1 MRLKGKNAIVT
12 GAARGLGKAMAIGM
26 AKEGAKVLI
35 CDIDIDE
42 AQKTAAEISKMGFVT
57 KAAQLDVSKK
67 TEVEKVV
74 EQILLDWEK
83 IDVLVNNAGVVGK
96 TNMFDATE
104 QEIDRILNVN
114 LKGVIF
120 CSQVVSKN
128 MITNKYGKI
137 INIAS
142 IAAKIGGGLL
152 GTSIYSASK
161 GGVISL
167 TKSYAKELA
176 PYGITVNA
184 IAPGSI
190 NTPLTTVGRTE
201 EQLKESITKIPLGRR
216 GRADELAGAA
226 VFLASDESSF
236 VTGATIDVN
245 GGILMD

>member
-120 CSQVVSKN
+120 CSQVVAKN

>member
-1 MRLKGKNAIVT
+1 MRLKDKNAIVT

-42 AQKTAAEISKMGFVT
+42 AQKTAAEIIKMGFVA

-74 EQILLDWEK
+74 EQMLSDWGK
-83 IDVLVNNAGVVGK
+83 VDILVNNAGVVGK

-104 QEIDRILNVN
+104 QEIDRIFSVN

-120 CSQVVSKN
+120 CSQVVAKN
-128 MITNKYGKI
+128 MVTNKYGKI

-245 GGILMD
+245 GGMLMD